1 MLDDNV
7 PNSEDEVFYGDG
19 KEKGEEEDDDDGME
33 DVHPAAIK
41 LEAILPDNY
50 DEDAATSTAMAA
62 SLADEEAKAKL
73 SWP

>member
-1 MLDDNV
+1 
-7 PNSEDEVFYGDG
+7 
-19 KEKGEEEDDDDGME
+19 ME

-50 DEDAATSTAMAA
+50 GEDAATSTAMAA
-62 SLADEEAKAKL
+62 SLADEEAKL